1 MTGATRTDESSDHSH
16 FSHKPRE
23 SRANNEIHFTGVE
36 NPVWEG
42 KSRVPGKEIV
52 LAALGRSGE
61 KSDSPNSL
69 LEDKRIS
76 KRNMQDSL
84 GS

>member
-1 MTGATRTDESSDHSH
+1 MNLPTSLAFLTSFASLARITRYT
-16 FSHKPRE
+16 
-23 SRANNEIHFTGVE
+23 SRVSRT
-36 NPVWEG
+36 PYG
-42 KSRVPGKEIV
+42 KSRVPGKEVV

-61 KSDSPNSL
+61 KTDFPNSL
-69 LEDKRIS
+69 LEDKRNS

>member
-1 MTGATRTDESSDHSH
+1 MNLPTTLTFLTSLASLARITRYT
-16 FSHKPRE
+16 
-23 SRANNEIHFTGVE
+23 SRVSRT
-36 NPVWEG
+36 PYG
-42 KSRVPGKEIV
+42 KSRIPGKEVV

-61 KSDSPNSL
+61 KSDFPNSL
-69 LEDKRIS
+69 LEDKRNS

>member
-1 MTGATRTDESSDHSH
+1 ME
-16 FSHKPRE
+16 
-23 SRANNEIHFTGVE
+23 
-36 NPVWEG
+36 
-42 KSRVPGKEIV
+42 KSRVPGKEVV

-61 KSDSPNSL
+61 KSDFSNSL
-69 LEDKRIS
+69 LEDKRNS